1 MTEGEGRAGSV
12 KITGGTM
19 QTAAKTV
26 KNIVIILFALIIV
39 YLTVLS
45 GFSTAVINADEH
57 TCADRQD
64 ADFCF
69 RSQ

>member
-1 MTEGEGRAGSV
+1 
-12 KITGGTM
+12 M

-45 GFSTAVINADEH
+45 GFSTAAINADEH